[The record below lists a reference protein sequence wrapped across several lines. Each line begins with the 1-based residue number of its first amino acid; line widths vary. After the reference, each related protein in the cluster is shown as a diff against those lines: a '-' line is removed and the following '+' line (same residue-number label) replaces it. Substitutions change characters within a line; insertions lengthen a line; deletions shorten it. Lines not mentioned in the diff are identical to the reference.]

1 MAVVKH
7 REEEKEMPKGKIFPK
22 IPSHIMASWKQD
34 VMELSK
40 IFGEI
45 KSFLFLKICKV
56 QSQHLIKQCKDKV
69 SL

>member
-1 MAVVKH
+1 MVKH

-45 KSFLFLKICKV
+45 KSLLLLKV
-56 QSQHLIKQCKDKV
+56 QSQHLIKQRKDKV